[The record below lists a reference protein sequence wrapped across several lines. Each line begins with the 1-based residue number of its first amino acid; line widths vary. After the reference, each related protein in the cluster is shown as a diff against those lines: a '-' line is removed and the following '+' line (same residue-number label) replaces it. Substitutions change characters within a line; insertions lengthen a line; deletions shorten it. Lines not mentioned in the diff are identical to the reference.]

1 MSRDVVKVSKLAI
14 FGAGGMAKE
23 AAAMVK
29 DINHAAPVFDLVA
42 FVVDN
47 EYYHEG
53 GSIRN
58 IPIYNKEWLLEQ
70 KENVVC
76 CCAVGYP
83 KERRKIQKELMGLGV
98 QFANL
103 IHPTA
108 GMREGTSLGTG
119 CIFYPHVG
127 ISVDCSIGDGV
138 FLGDYVL
145 IGHDAILQ
153 DYATCFPKAQIS
165 GKARI
170 GQAAGIGA
178 MAFVGE
184 KIKVGA
190 EAVVSPGSIV
200 LANVKEGTHVI
211 GNPAKRIVL

>member
-23 AAAMVK
+23 VAAMVK
-29 DINHAAPVFDLVA
+29 DINRAAPAFDLVA
-42 FVVDN
+42 FVVDD
-47 EYYHEG
+47 EYHQG
-53 GSIRN
+53 GSIRD
-58 IPIYNKEWLLEQ
+58 IPIYNKKWLLEQ

-83 KERRKIQKELMGLGV
+83 KERRKIQKELMELGV

-108 GMREGTSLGTG
+108 GIWEGISLGTG

-138 FLGDYVL
+138 FLGEYVL

-153 DYATCFPKAQIS
+153 DYVTCFSKAQIS
-165 GKARI
+165 GKANI
-170 GQAAGIGA
+170 GQAVGIGS
-178 MAFVGE
+178 MAFVRE
-184 KIKVGA
+184 KIKIGA

-211 GNPAKRIVL
+211 GNPAKRIIL